1 MMYYKV
7 LAYLEANSKT
17 VEDFKNIELQN
28 DGSGDYIKTWNVSG
42 LAKPNDSQLNALSS
56 TATTK
61 ENNSVIFKTRKIN
74 YGNWQDQLDKLY
86 HDIDDGKLDKNG
98 IWYKHIKAVKDA
110 NAKE

>member
-1 MMYYKV
+1 MLYYKV
-7 LAYLEANSKT
+7 LSYLEANGKT

-42 LAKPNDSQLNALSS
+42 LVKPNDSQLNALSS

-61 ENNSVIFKTRKIN
+61 ENNAKIFKTRITN

-98 IWYKHIKAVKDA
+98 SWYKHIKGVKHGT
-110 NAKE
+110 K

>member
-56 TATTK
+56 TATK
-61 ENNSVIFKTRKIN
+61 KDNAKVFKTRKTN

-86 HDIDDGKLDKNG
+86 HDIDDGKLDKDG
-98 IWYKHIKAVKDA
+98 SWYKHIKAVKDA

>member
-1 MMYYKV
+1 MLYYKV
-7 LAYLEANSKT
+7 LSYLEANGKT

-42 LAKPNDSQLNALSS
+42 LVKPNDFSS

-61 ENNSVIFKTRKIN
+61 ENNAKIFKTRITN

-98 IWYKHIKAVKDA
+98 SWYKHIKAVKDA